1 MEPIDF
7 FSFYFSS
14 YGILAVPSTS
24 IFQKHL
30 LLCSAEERNY
40 IGRVIGE
47 VIFSFLGELSI

>member
-14 YGILAVPSTS
+14 YGILGVPSTS